1 MDQCKKKI
9 ILICSGGGH
18 LAEILQLEEMFVK
31 YDYILITE
39 KTPFTSFFNRLYNI
53 RFIKSRPI
61 GKKRSILFFTTLIV
75 NFFLSVKLLFKHY
88 PRVIISTGS
97 ETAVPMCFL
106 GRLLGIKIVFILSF
120 SRVSSGSKAAD
131 LIYPIADKFIVQCR
145 MLRTTIEMRYFW
157 EGYFNDTCFTWNLCN
172 GF

>member
-31 YDYILITE
+31 YDYVLITE
-39 KTPFTSFFNRLYNI
+39 KTPFTRFFSRLYNI
-53 RFIKSRPI
+53 RFIKSRPT

-88 PRVIISTGS
+88 PKVIISTGS

-120 SRVSSGSKAAD
+120 SRVNSGSKAAD
-131 LIYPIADKFIVQCR
+131 LIYPIADKFIVQWPDAKDNYKKAIF
-145 MLRTTIEMRYFW
+145 LGGVF
-157 EGYFNDTCFTWNLCN
+157 
-172 GF
+172 